1 MYAAPVL
8 VAVSL
13 CLGILMGAWLNNRSY
28 GSQGTRSAMAKMQE
42 VLTLIQDSYVDEVSP
57 DSLVD
62 ISLREILKNLDP
74 HSSYIPASGRTAKDR
89 ELESSFYGI
98 GIQFQMLND
107 TVYVVEVITGGAAE
121 QVGLQAGDRIVTV
134 DGEDV
139 TGPEISTDDIFKRLR
154 GEEGTQ
160 VTVGVK
166 RLNSPKILDFEM
178 TRVEIPVTPI
188 DASYML
194 NDSTGYVKIGR
205 FSDNTYVEFLK
216 SISQLRYKG
225 AESLVIDLRGN
236 TGGYMSPAVLMANEF
251 FDYPTLL
258 VSTRGRN
265 WNDNNFLGSDNS
277 GSFGKERLV
286 VLIDEYTASAS
297 EILAGAIQDND
308 RGLIV
313 GRRSFGK
320 GLVQH
325 SYDLADSSQV
335 LLTVQRYYTPSGR
348 CIQKVYK
355 PGHND
360 DYAMDL
366 IERYDRGETFHRDS
380 IKVDSTKV
388 YSTLLTGR
396 TVYGGGGIYPDV
408 FVPADTT
415 GISSYY
421 INVANEGLFQK
432 YAFEFCDLNRDD
444 LSEAENVDQLLTLL
458 PTDNTLL
465 NSFVTYANNVGGV
478 RARWYYIE
486 PSRDLIV
493 NQLKALIARDILGV
507 SAYYE
512 IVNRRDPV
520 VREALKQLEI
530 GAADVP
536 ISAEDK

>member
-421 INVANEGLFQK
+421 INVANAGLFQK

>member
-13 CLGILMGAWLNNRSY
+13 CLGILVGARLNNRSY
-28 GSQGTRSAMAKMQE
+28 GSHGARSAMAKMQE
-42 VLTLIQDSYVDEVSP
+42 VLTLIQDAYVDEVSP

-139 TGPEISTDDIFKRLR
+139 TGTEISTDDIFKRLR

-421 INVANEGLFQK
+421 INVANAGLFQK

-520 VREALKQLEI
+520 VREALKQLEK

-536 ISAEDK
+536 ISAED